1 MENVFKELFPPN
13 QHLLQSFVLMKHKF
27 TSLEVSENEFKR
39 LLKFMKQM
47 STTTTNDHGFNI
59 FLIFKAEAKS
69 QS

>member
-13 QHLLQSFVLMKHKF
+13 QHLLQSFVLIKHKF
-27 TSLEVSENEFKR
+27 TSLEVSENEFKQMP
-39 LLKFMKQM
+39 KFMKQM
-47 STTTTNDHGFNI
+47 SKTITNDHGFNI